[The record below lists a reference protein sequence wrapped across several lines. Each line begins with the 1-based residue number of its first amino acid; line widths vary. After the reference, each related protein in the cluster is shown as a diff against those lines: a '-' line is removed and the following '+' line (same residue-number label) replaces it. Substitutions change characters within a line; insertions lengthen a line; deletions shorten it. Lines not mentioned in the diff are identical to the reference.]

1 MPNLTCPPD
10 NPADPLAEPGTT
22 LYFRRCAEVD
32 AAVRLEAAVRGLLP
46 DPLAA

>member
-1 MPNLTCPPD
+1 MDPLPPPD
-10 NPADPLAEPGTT
+10 KTT

-32 AAVRLEAAVRGLLP
+32 AAVRQEAALRGLPP